1 MIRTHPHADATYE
14 VVSLADGGFGVKISI
29 PDIYPTTVSSF
40 DTVGAAEAWIGE
52 RKTRVGPNRNA
63 AWFFVEAGDSPT

>member
-14 VVSLADGGFGVKISI
+14 VVSLADGGFGVKTSI

-52 RKTRVGPNRNA
+52 HKTRVGAQSERRMV
-63 AWFFVEAGDSPT
+63 FRRGRG